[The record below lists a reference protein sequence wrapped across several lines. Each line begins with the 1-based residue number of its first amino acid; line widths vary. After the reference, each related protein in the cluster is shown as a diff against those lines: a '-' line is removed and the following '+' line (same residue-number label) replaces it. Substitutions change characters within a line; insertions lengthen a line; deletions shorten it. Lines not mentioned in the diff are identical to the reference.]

1 MVIVEFFGDIN
12 RFLEENAQK
21 GKIRK
26 QKGFR
31 GATTQICRDNASFKR
46 MSAILATGN
55 PGSVIVPICHPKV
68 T

>member
-1 MVIVEFFGDIN
+1 MFGGIN
-12 RFLEENAQK
+12 RFVEENAHK

-26 QKGFR
+26 EKGFR
-31 GATTQICRDNASFKR
+31 GGTTQICWDNASFKR

-55 PGSVIVPICHPKV
+55 PGSVIVPIFHPKF